1 MLLTNCCLANC
12 ALQCEGDH
20 SQSRSG
26 SMSRFHHRAACRPSH
41 QRQLANPQRWRRGGL
56 RRRIALVHETSTRHA
71 RAGHQGAR
79 LHRNTKRRPTQ
90 CHTTPRVVPHSPR
103 VVPHSAPCGA
113 TIPPASC
120 PTPPYIVPHSGPRLA
135 TVPPY
140 YSIVPQ
146 SNPPT
151 DVPQCAPSCPTARRH
166 ARGRRK
172 RGGGRREADGPHSS
186 AETTATN
193 QPAAAAAAGSLW
205 PRTKADR
212 RRQ

>member
-1 MLLTNCCLANC
+1 
-12 ALQCEGDH
+12 
-20 SQSRSG
+20 
-26 SMSRFHHRAACRPSH
+26 MSRFHHRAACRPSH

-103 VVPHSAPCGA
+103 VVPHYPPRVVPQFPPRRAPLRP
-113 TIPPASC
+113 TSC
-120 PTPPYIVPHSGPRLA
+120 PTPARVLPQSHH
-135 TVPPY
+135 
-140 YSIVPQ
+140 SIVPQ

-212 RRQ
+212 RRR